1 MAEKKPRP
9 APVELVINLR
19 NQGYSNS
26 QVIENLKSG
35 GYSLQEISDAMNQ
48 SEIKDAVSQ
57 GVSLEDAPSPSG
69 QESSNYSNQPN
80 QPEFDIQSQNSFPS
94 YRPEIQSQES
104 RIPQYQGFAPARDTY
119 TEKIEEIAESIIK
132 EKWEYFMKDFG
143 DITVWREKVRTDI
156 LSIKQELIRTQE
168 RLENLQKAVLG
179 KVSEYDKDVREIGT
193 EIKALEKVMEKILE
207 PLTSNIKDL
216 QKVADELKG
225 RKRK

>member
-1 MAEKKPRP
+1 
-9 APVELVINLR
+9 
-19 NQGYSNS
+19 
-26 QVIENLKSG
+26 
-35 GYSLQEISDAMNQ
+35 
-48 SEIKDAVSQ
+48 
-57 GVSLEDAPSPSG
+57 
-69 QESSNYSNQPN
+69 
-80 QPEFDIQSQNSFPS
+80 
-94 YRPEIQSQES
+94 
-104 RIPQYQGFAPARDTY
+104 
-119 TEKIEEIAESIIK
+119 
-132 EKWEYFMKDFG
+132 MKDFG